1 MRAVQIER
9 FGAPEVLEVAEVSS
23 PEPQGDEVLVEVE
36 AAGVNRADLLTRA
49 GLYHRAGHPPLV
61 PGFEGSGVVREVGDS
76 AERFAP
82 GDKVFAF
89 GGRPG
94 FYAERVAV
102 SERRV
107 VGVPEGLDL
116 AHATALP
123 TAPLSAWY
131 CLKYLARLGAGETV
145 LVYAAASSVG
155 DAAVQIAKLV
165 GAEVIAV
172 AGSDEKVAW
181 ALQNGA
187 DHGVNYA
194 ERDVLSEIGAFVGG
208 GGVHVVLDAVGGFRF
223 AESLKAVGHGGRVVA
238 LANVALEPSTVDTR
252 DFYPKN
258 ATIHGFQL
266 TNLVE
271 RLGYDPRGDLEELAR
286 LAARGELKV
295 HVDIIFPLAKA
306 AEAHRHMEG
315 RRNRGKVILELA
327 RKHT

>member
-1 MRAVQIER
+1 MRAVRIER
-9 FGAPEVLEVAEVSS
+9 FGGPEVMEVAEISP

-61 PGFEGSGVVREVGDS
+61 PGFEGSGVVREVGAS
-76 AERFAP
+76 VERFAP
-82 GDKVFAF
+82 GDRVFAF

-107 VGVPEGLDL
+107 VSMPEGLDF
-116 AHATALP
+116 ASAAALP

-131 CLKYLARLGAGETV
+131 CLKRLARLGAGERV

-155 DAAVQIAKLV
+155 DAAVQIAKLT
-165 GAEVIAV
+165 GAEVVAT

-181 ALQNGA
+181 ALENGA

-194 ERDVLSEIGAFVGG
+194 ERDVLSEIDALFGE
-208 GGVHVVLDAVGGFRF
+208 GGVDVVLDAVGGIRF
-223 AESLKAVGHGGRVVA
+223 AEALKAVGHGGRVVA
-238 LANVALEPSTVDTR
+238 LANVALEPSAVDTR

-258 ATIHGFQL
+258 ATIYGFQI
-266 TNLVE
+266 TNLIE
-271 RLGYDPRGDLEELAR
+271 RLGYDPRGDLQELAG

-295 HVDIIFPLAKA
+295 HVEETFPLAEA
-306 AEAHRHMEG
+306 AEAHRHLEG
-315 RRNRGKVILELA
+315 RRNRGKVILE
-327 RKHT
+327 TGE